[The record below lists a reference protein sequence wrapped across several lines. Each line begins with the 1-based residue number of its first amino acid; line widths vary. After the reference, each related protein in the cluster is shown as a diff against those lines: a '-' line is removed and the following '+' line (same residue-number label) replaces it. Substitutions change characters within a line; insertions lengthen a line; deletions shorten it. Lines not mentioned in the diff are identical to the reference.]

1 MLDETKVTG
10 SQVVE
15 VAVKAQ
21 VLSTRSDL
29 YKSLRFFYKKEI
41 SHTTMNEASVNF
53 TFWGNPYPL

>member
-15 VAVKAQ
+15 VAVTAQ

-29 YKSLRFFYKKEI
+29 YKSLRFFFSKKK
-41 SHTTMNEASVNF
+41 SV
-53 TFWGNPYPL
+53 TQQ